1 MALET
6 KVPLL
11 IWGHVTFILGLSGN
25 MFVLYATV
33 AHNAIKLDKTSIWI
47 IKNLAVADLCNCL
60 FVVVLNIA
68 KLHADG
74 EWRLGSEICYLHA
87 ISRHSFLVA
96 NMVLVNLLSLNKL
109 QRCIYP
115 LRNLHS
121 SKVQKVV
128 ITMFTLIV
136 SFIPVVWT
144 IVGLQKGIMALIEKR
159 TERALNVCKAA
170 PQEIKALQ
178 IGRLMIL
185 TVFSAFPCLLLVVTT
200 TALMVYALRKT
211 NRPINKW
218 NILIVVIVTVT
229 FLVSFVPFFLYE
241 LVGFVISNKSDK
253 VYLRA
258 NFEWVKSLVYLSTWS
273 NPFIYLAMNKTFRD
287 LVKQRLCLRKSKS
300 SHEPFQLSTTQRL
313 QR

>member
-1 MALET
+1 MTLET

-11 IWGHVTFILGLSGN
+11 IWGHVTFTLGLSGN
-25 MFVLYATV
+25 IFVIYATV
-33 AHNAIKLDKTSIWI
+33 AHKAIKLDKTSIWI
-47 IKNLAVADLCNCL
+47 INNLAVADLCNCL

-68 KLHADG
+68 KLHYDG
-74 EWRLGSEICYLHA
+74 EWRLGSELCYLHA
-87 ISRHSFLVA
+87 VSRHSFLVA

-109 QRCIYP
+109 RRCIYP

-121 SKVQKVV
+121 SKVQKVF
-128 ITMFTLIV
+128 ITMFAMIV

-144 IVGLQKGIMALIEKR
+144 IVGLQTGTMALIDKR

-170 PQEIKALQ
+170 PKDIKTLQ
-178 IGRLMIL
+178 IGQLMIL
-185 TVFSAFPCLLLVVTT
+185 TVFSAFPCLLLVITT

-218 NILIVVIVTVT
+218 NILIVVIVTII
-229 FLVSFVPFFLYE
+229 FLVSFIPIFVYE
-241 LVGFVISNKSDK
+241 LVGFVISKETDK
-253 VYLRA
+253 VYLRT

-273 NPFIYLAMNKTFRD
+273 NPFIYLVMNKSFRD
-287 LVKQRLCLRKSKS
+287 FVKQRLCLRKSES
-300 SHEPFQLSTTQRL
+300 SHEPFQVSTTQRL